1 MYAPTCENSCMSV
14 MSCVSKPRAIA
25 SCKLSKLVVY
35 FFFFCPFAR
44 VLSTPLGDAAVLKA
58 PLLRNWPTRREQ
70 EFCKE
75 MDEVQQRILTEITI
89 KESKTVSS
97 EDMEKPIQYGLTKDA
112 SDERVWL

>member
-1 MYAPTCENSCMSV
+1 M
-14 MSCVSKPRAIA
+14 
-25 SCKLSKLVVY
+25 L
-35 FFFFCPFAR
+35 F
-44 VLSTPLGDAAVLKA
+44 TPLGDAAVLKA
-58 PLLRNWPTRREQ
+58 PLLRNWPTRRKQ

-75 MDEVQQRILTEITI
+75 MDEVRRRILTEITI